1 MTKQR
6 IIRSSTMSNT
16 LQDRQDIADLMT
28 GWIHRDLAEWDQLLE
43 LFHDDGIIEVTWFE
57 GLFGEFVKGSQKMGN
72 SGFSTKHV
80 IGSPVITFNGDRA
93 IVETNAIIIGE
104 NASLGLGCNGHNRF
118 YDLVEKRDG
127 VWRIVKRQSIYDMG
141 NFTFPVGVVDIDQ
154 TTVAK
159 YPREYAALA
168 YLLEKSG
175 FPVKRV
181 FATKFSQQEQEMKAK
196 GKQWLAEAK

>member
-1 MTKQR
+1 
-6 IIRSSTMSNT
+6 MSNT

-28 GWIHRDLAEWDQLLE
+28 GWIHRDLAEWNQLLE
-43 LFHDDGIIEVTWFE
+43 LFHDDGVIEVTWFE
-57 GLFGEFVKGSQKMGN
+57 GLFSQFVEGSKKMGG
-72 SGFSTKHV
+72 SDFATKHL
-80 IGSPVITFNGDRA
+80 IASPAVTFNGNRA

-104 NASLGLGCNGHNRF
+104 NTKLGLGCNGHNRF
-118 YDLVEKRDG
+118 YDLVEKRDD

-141 NFTFPVGVVDIDQ
+141 NFTFPTGVVEIDKSV
-154 TTVAK
+154 VAK

-181 FATKFSQQEQEMKAK
+181 FATKFSSQEQEMKAA
-196 GKQWLAEAK
+196 GNQWLAEAK

>member
-1 MTKQR
+1 
-6 IIRSSTMSNT
+6 MSNT

-57 GLFGEFVKGSQKMGN
+57 GVFSEFVKGSQKMGG
-72 SGFSTKHV
+72 SGFSTKHF

-93 IVETNAIIIGE
+93 IVETNATIIGE
-104 NASLGLGCNGHNRF
+104 NASLGLGCNTHNRF
-118 YDLVEKRDG
+118 YDWVEKRHG
-127 VWRIVKRQSIYDMG
+127 VWRIAKRQSVYDMG
-141 NFTFPVGVVDIDQ
+141 SFTFPLGVVDIDAA
-154 TTVAK
+154 TVAK

-196 GKQWLAEAK
+196 GKQWLSEAK